1 MIPEQK
7 SCALVGRIVSIEKVQ
22 KDIFFVQVRC
32 KGANFLAVSKK
43 NISLSP
49 GDQIRIL
56 GEILN
61 DFVIGA
67 NKIEVLK

>member
-1 MIPEQK
+1 MVPEQK
-7 SCALVGRIVSIEKVQ
+7 NCALVGRIVSIEEVQ

-32 KGANFLAVSKK
+32 KGANFLAVPKK

-49 GDQIRIL
+49 GDQVRIL